1 MPSYGCPP
9 IVNSVALTGFNERRA
24 RESLNSL
31 VPTTEMGN
39 AAAEWLADA
48 TQHPDYK
55 PNYRGAGQYV
65 VVFRGPKENQEI
77 DLSSLDVFADW
88 KNGKGKNRPL
98 YSGDDDDGGQSLRP
112 FTAKEWANTLNFG
125 YACVAV
131 EDEKDYIFKL
141 AVFFKY
147 PE

>member
-24 RESLNSL
+24 KESLASL
-31 VPTTEMGN
+31 TPTTEMTN

-48 TQHPDYK
+48 TEHPDLK
-55 PNYRGAGQYV
+55 PDYPAAGQFIV
-65 VVFRGPKENQEI
+65 NFAGPRDNNEI
-77 DLSSLDVFADW
+77 DLSGLNVFQEWSD
-88 KNGKGKNRPL
+88 KNGGRPL
-98 YSGDDDDGGQSLRP
+98 FTGTPSGRSRP

-125 YACVAV
+125 YACVAADKPK
-131 EDEKDYIFKL
+131 EYLFKL

-147 PE
+147 PEV